1 MRWLVPLRPWDR
13 PSLLAGNGFPVSD
26 LGPLIGKEDVFENAY
41 RNKFRL
47 LVGGEG
53 EVIQYERDRVA
64 IDIGIHLTTPDGAA
78 RRASHTRIWF
88 QLKGVHKQTLPLV
101 NFLASCH
108 VTVRV
113 QLEQLR
119 FWFASPEPIYLAL
132 YVEAVDKFLVEDV
145 RELVYRQ
152 WGEEVLAT
160 ATLPSDQRKVT
171 VKIRADAVLTPE
183 VVALMRRHQSMRID
197 GPYFRGRPL
206 GHRLD
211 PLRCSLKRLEPGAYV
226 SLVKRLLEVHDYRVT
241 QPLEPALLF
250 GGRVPED
257 EHVVLSLGRLYNTF
271 DWVCQL
277 FTEFGIGPADD
288 FRIEGS
294 PQSAQGEVAVC
305 IHGEPRLR
313 PCAQSLDAFV
323 RRILNS
329 NVQQLLVFANTD
341 DRAYFGSFFGGLRGK
356 GVECMPQLLGDLAYS
371 VLTTTIVYLEFR
383 HAISWKCTNYL

>member
-119 FWFASPEPIYLAL
+119 FWFQLKG
-132 YVEAVDKFLVEDV
+132 VHK
-145 RELVYRQ
+145 Q
-152 WGEEVLAT
+152 
-160 ATLPSDQRKVT
+160 TLPLVNFLASCHVT
-171 VKIRADAVLTPE
+171 VRVQLEQLRFWFASQIGRA
-183 VVALMRRHQSMRID
+183 
-197 GPYFRGRPL
+197 
-206 GHRLD
+206 
-211 PLRCSLKRLEPGAYV
+211 
-226 SLVKRLLEVHDYRVT
+226 
-241 QPLEPALLF
+241 
-250 GGRVPED
+250 
-257 EHVVLSLGRLYNTF
+257 HV
-271 DWVCQL
+271 
-277 FTEFGIGPADD
+277 
-288 FRIEGS
+288 
-294 PQSAQGEVAVC
+294 
-305 IHGEPRLR
+305 
-313 PCAQSLDAFV
+313 
-323 RRILNS
+323 
-329 NVQQLLVFANTD
+329 
-341 DRAYFGSFFGGLRGK
+341 
-356 GVECMPQLLGDLAYS
+356 
-371 VLTTTIVYLEFR
+371 
-383 HAISWKCTNYL
+383 